1 MAVLEILHVRARLE
15 VFLQRV
21 AALVREGAER
31 SFVDGAGHCG
41 NDFER
46 VWNDPNGLC

>member
-1 MAVLEILHVRARLE
+1 LE

-41 NDFER
+41 KNVER
-46 VWNDPNGLC
+46 VWIDASEVC